1 MRQVHLMDEIKEN
14 GWTAW
19 LLVAF
24 FIGIVVF
31 AIASGG
37 FVG

>member
-1 MRQVHLMDEIKEN
+1 MRQTHLMDEVKEY
-14 GWTAW
+14 GWAAW
-19 LLVAF
+19 LMVAF

-31 AIASGG
+31 AISSGG

>member
-1 MRQVHLMDEIKEN
+1 MRQVHLMDEVKEN
-14 GWTAW
+14 GWAM

-24 FIGIVVF
+24 FLGIVVF
-31 AIASGG
+31 ALLSGG